1 MRVSQDGEVRFEF
14 KPIAKQVTA
23 IPDPVRK
30 LFGDT
35 FVQQCLEKNHS
46 PYQPAGQ
53 PTMCPK

>member
-30 LFGDT
+30 LFGDA
-35 FVQQCLEKNHS
+35 FVQQCLEKNYS

-53 PTMCPK
+53 PTTCPK